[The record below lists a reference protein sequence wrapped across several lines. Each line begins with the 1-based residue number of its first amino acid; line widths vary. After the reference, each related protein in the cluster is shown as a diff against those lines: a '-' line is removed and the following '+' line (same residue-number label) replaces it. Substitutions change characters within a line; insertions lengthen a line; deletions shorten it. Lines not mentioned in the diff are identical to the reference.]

1 MARGEKRGN
10 REAKKPKQDKPK
22 NPIPASPF
30 QSQGKGSTPA
40 KPAGGKRAS

>member
-10 REAKKPKQDKPK
+10 REAKKPKQNKPK

-30 QSQGKGSTPA
+30 VSQGKGSAPP
-40 KPAGGKRAS
+40 KPTGGKKAS

>member
-22 NPIPASPF
+22 SLPVVSPF
-30 QSQGKGSTPA
+30 AVTPGKASATPRQG
-40 KPAGGKRAS
+40 GGRK

>member
-22 NPIPASPF
+22 NPIPVSSF
-30 QSQGKGSTPA
+30 VSQGKGSTPP
-40 KPAGGKRAS
+40 KPPSGKRSS